1 MLNNTHTPMTAQPQ
15 PNTEPQPRRRADL
28 QAVRIPYWL
37 TEKAGDELTS
47 WEQLAVYCW
56 IFDHNGFALRQYGS
70 IYGKH
75 TYDTYHREITR
86 DLNIRKPQP
95 IVRKLIAA
103 GWIAESW
110 AAPFKGK
117 TMKGYRCL
125 LDSKQRMEQKA
136 EQQELQLQ
144 DEQAVTVVESAVR
157 VGRTVEEEG
166 VQRPFD
172 DGMYHLGRQHWYH
185 IDPDGPDTEGN
196 RQYVPEQFAF
206 NRPSTAHIF
215 DTEGQRWCL
224 PGEETIPPM
233 EY

>member
-1 MLNNTHTPMTAQPQ
+1 MTAQPQ
-15 PNTEPQPRRRADL
+15 PNTEPHPRRRADL

-56 IFDHNGFALRQYGS
+56 IFDHNGFALRQYNS

-117 TMKGYRCL
+117 SMKGYRCL
-125 LDSKQRMEQKA
+125 LDSKQRMEVVA

-144 DEQAVTVVESAVR
+144 DEEAVTVVESVISPSSSD
-157 VGRTVEEEG
+157 GW
-166 VQRPFD
+166 
-172 DGMYHLGRQHWYH
+172 DGMYHYGGEHWYE
-185 IDPDGPDTEGN
+185 DEEGE
-196 RQYVPEQFAF
+196 RHYVPAAEAYR
-206 NRPSTAHIF
+206 RPSPQHVWDSEAV
-215 DTEGQRWCL
+215 RWCL
-224 PGEETIPPM
+224 PDEVTVHPM
-233 EY
+233 DF

>member
-1 MLNNTHTPMTAQPQ
+1 MSKQEKNTTTEQQEQKPPKEAKAAKEPRLEIPLWLIQRAQREGLSRSHMLAYAWLFHKNRYGHIVYAKHT
-15 PNTEPQPRRRADL
+15 
-28 QAVRIPYWL
+28 L
-37 TEKAGDELTS
+37 TELWIEMRSELLMPNATKTC
-47 WEQLAVYCW
+47 QL
-56 IFDHNGFALRQYGS
+56 LEER
-70 IYGKH
+70 
-75 TYDTYHREITR
+75 
-86 DLNIRKPQP
+86 
-95 IVRKLIAA
+95 
-103 GWIAESW
+103 GWIAKAVGE
-110 AAPFKGK
+110 PYKGR

-125 LDSKQRMEQKA
+125 LSAATKVEQKA

-233 EY
+233 EF